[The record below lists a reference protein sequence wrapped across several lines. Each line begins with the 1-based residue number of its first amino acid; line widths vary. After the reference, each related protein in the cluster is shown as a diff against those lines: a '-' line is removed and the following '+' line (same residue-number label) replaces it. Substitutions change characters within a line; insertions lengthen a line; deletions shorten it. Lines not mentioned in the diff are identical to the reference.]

1 MRAYILIVFQ
11 PGREEDVFEEL
22 STFQNIK
29 AADVVH
35 GPYDMVLVLE
45 GDIEDIDKTIM
56 RIRKMRYVEKTES
69 LLSFDPVS
77 WTELSYELASG
88 HLSGKMR
95 RR

>member
-56 RIRKMRYVEKTES
+56 RIRKMQYVKKTES

>member
-1 MRAYILIVFQ
+1 MFQ